1 MPGTFITIQESADLS
16 GKSIQ
21 TIRRAIKAKKLQHR
35 KKKTPQGYNYL
46 VNRESV
52 IKVYKLRIAK
62 MERKQGGIK
71 SKSKKSKSVANE
83 FATVDDLK
91 KVQTEMQELIV
102 EHQKASESLKRF
114 IKAFQDRFVV
124 LENQMKLLESPD
136 QKRWYQFWK

>member
-1 MPGTFITIQESADLS
+1 MPGTFITIQESAELS

-21 TIRRAIKAKKLQHR
+21 TIRRAIKAKKLEHK
-35 KKKTPQGYNYL
+35 KKKTPQGYNYM

-52 IKVYKLRIAK
+52 INVYKLRIAK
-62 MERKQGGIK
+62 MDRQQGGIK
-71 SKSKKSKSVANE
+71 SKKKNTTVANE
-83 FATVDDLK
+83 FATLNDLK

-114 IKAFQDRFVV
+114 IKAFQERFMV
-124 LENQMKLLESPD
+124 LENQMKLIESPD